1 MPRNRKN
8 RGFTSQQCNREVRD
22 IPYSFRNQTSHPTQ
36 VSKSRSSSPEIKAP
50 SSNSSN
56 SYAQGSET
64 ETPST
69 PCSSRVPTRW
79 RISPIDQALSRSIEK
94 TIKEGKDK
102 KDRIIQHVKEK
113 FPDRLDKFLE
123 LNKVLFS
130 DYQYLRSETS
140 QAGNDHTIKTTSSTG
155 VNLHHQG
162 SPLQPPNS
170 SSLVQNPD
178 GTIPS
183 GTTPQLS
190 PSTSDIEGALAE
202 MSPLSFPIVE
212 EEEEIK
218 ILYSNTEPHINISIS
233 ERDDQEFTPDSECLS
248 DELVERLRKTLSCQT
263 PNIPK
268 ALDLLDHLET
278 AQLASKLSEVKPHK
292 DTDSSTFPIAK
303 EPSHPFSVIKV
314 KETLNKSLHQL
325 REIIHF
331 KDHNTTAQSLPG
343 SKAEELFSSIEAQFD
358 NLLLLV
364 GIHKDGHDPSQAN
377 LLQSTSQQAFI
388 PQEDEVN
395 PPLVPSPQKTMAE
408 NTRRHTLLLYPAIET
423 SQDLPTLLNET
434 LPASEFKIKGLQS
447 ISKNGIAVSF
457 NTEEDKSSFNNI
469 IQLNE
474 SIASKILTKQPGVRH
489 PSIIIKNVPTSIQLE
504 EIQSTIQSYSKDSG
518 LLKARFQFP
527 GSKPD
532 TTNWVLESPATVLKE
547 LTLIK
552 KIPLRW
558 KMYQI
563 SEFFHIKRCNFCQA
577 YGHTTKN
584 CHHNIPSCATC
595 AGYHPT
601 KDCLSDYCFCVNCY
615 SKNLDH
621 NIPSLF
627 HSARDKR
634 CPCYLAEIEMYKNSR
649 DYSHY

>member
-8 RGFTSQQCNREVRD
+8 RGYISQQCDREVRD
-22 IPYSFRNQTSHPTQ
+22 IPYSFRNPTSHSSR
-36 VSKSRSSSPEIKAP
+36 VSRTRSSSPESIALT
-50 SSNSSN
+50 SNSSN

-64 ETPST
+64 VTPST

-79 RISPIDQALSRSIEK
+79 RIAPIDQALSRSIEK
-94 TIKEGKDK
+94 TIKKGKEK
-102 KDRIIQHVKEK
+102 TERMIQYVKEK
-113 FPDRLDKFLE
+113 APDRIDKFLE
-123 LNKVLFS
+123 LNKVLLPE
-130 DYQYLRSETS
+130 YQYMRSVTS
-140 QAGNDHTIKTTSSTG
+140 QAGNDLTIKTTSSTG
-155 VNLHHQG
+155 INQHHQG
-162 SPLQPPNS
+162 SPSQPLNS

-178 GTIPS
+178 GIIPS

-202 MSPLSFPIVE
+202 MSPLSLPIVE

-218 ILYSNTEPHINISIS
+218 ILYSNTEPHINISYS
-233 ERDDQEFTPDSECLS
+233 EQENQEFTPVSECLS
-248 DELVERLRKTLSCQT
+248 DELAERIRKTLSCQT

-268 ALDLLDHLET
+268 ALDLLDHLEA
-278 AQLASKLSEVKPHK
+278 AQLASKLSEVKPYK
-292 DTDSSTFPIAK
+292 DTSSYTFSDAK
-303 EPSHPFSVIKV
+303 ELSPPFSVIKE
-314 KETLNKSLHQL
+314 KETLNRSLLQL
-325 REIIHF
+325 REIIYS
-331 KDHNTTAQSLPG
+331 KDHNKTAQSLPG
-343 SKAEELFSSIEAQFD
+343 SKAEELFSLIEAQFD
-358 NLLLLV
+358 NLLQLA
-364 GIHKDGHDPSQAN
+364 GIHKDGLDPSQAK
-377 LLQSTSQQAFI
+377 LQQLTSQQASI
-388 PQEDEVN
+388 QPEEVN
-395 PPLVPSPQKTMAE
+395 PSLVPPSQNILAE
-408 NTRRHTLLLYPAIET
+408 NSRRHTLLLYPAIET

-434 LPASEFKIKGLQS
+434 LPASEFKIKGLHS

-457 NTEEDKSSFNNI
+457 NSEEDKSSFNNI
-469 IQLNE
+469 IQHNE

-504 EIQSTIQSYSKDSG
+504 EIQSTIQSYTKDSG
-518 LLKARFQFP
+518 LLRARFQFP

-547 LTLIK
+547 LIHIK

-595 AGYHPT
+595 AGYHST
-601 KDCLSDYCFCVNCY
+601 RDCLSDYCFCVNCY
-615 SKNLDH
+615 SKDLDH
-621 NIPSLF
+621 NNPSLF
-627 HSARDKR
+627 HSARDKN
-634 CPCYLAEIEMYKNSR
+634 CPCYLAEIQKYKNSR